1 MDENIDLEELWND
14 LLSRESKK
22 VQRAFSRLD
31 KKSQQVVVQHLNRM
45 AVEAGWHPEQRIS
58 AEAAIKALES
68 FR

>member
-1 MDENIDLEELWND
+1 MDENIDLEILWND
-14 LLSRESKK
+14 LLSRDSKQ

-31 KKSQQVVVQHLNRM
+31 EESRQAVLQHLNRM

-58 AEAAIKALES
+58 AEAALKALDS